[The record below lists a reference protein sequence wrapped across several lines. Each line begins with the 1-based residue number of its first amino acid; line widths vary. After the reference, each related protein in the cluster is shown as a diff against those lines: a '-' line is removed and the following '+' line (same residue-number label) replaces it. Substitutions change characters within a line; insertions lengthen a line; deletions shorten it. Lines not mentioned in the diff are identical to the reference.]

1 MIFKKIFI
9 TSSLLLNFAYS
20 FVSVDAI
27 GSEGVAV
34 SSKHEA
40 SKIGLDVLKDGGNA
54 IDAAV
59 AIGFALAV
67 THPGAGN
74 IGGGGFM
81 VIRFPNG
88 EVTTIDFRE
97 KAPNL
102 SSRDMYLDENGEVI
116 PGLSWSSVLSTG
128 VPGSVAGLGYAHKKY
143 GSLEWSKLIH
153 PSIILS
159 KYGYNLDY
167 NNVSLMN
174 SKRYKYKLSQD
185 IETKKIFSK
194 ESDFA
199 INELFIQTDLS
210 KTLERISSYGYNE
223 FYHGETADKIIDCMN
238 RTGGIITYLDL
249 ESYIPLEKKPITFT
263 YRNYKIHSMPLPS
276 SGGITIAN
284 ILNQLENVDFSNIG
298 YHSSEHIHYLVESE
312 RRAYSDRAKYLGD
325 DNFVDVP
332 VDMLISKEYASKMF
346 NTIKTEKATN
356 SMEIYDSN
364 IIINT
369 ESNET
374 THYSVADKNG
384 MAVSVTTTLNG
395 WYGNGITVDG
405 AGFLL
410 NNEMDD
416 FSIKPG
422 YPNAYGLVGNE
433 ANAIEP
439 NKRMLSSMSP
449 TIVEDPQGNL
459 FLVVGSPG
467 GSTIITTVTQ
477 ILSNVIDFNMEIDQ
491 AVESRRLHHQCLP
504 DVIQLENYTLPY
516 DVINKLSSYGHSF
529 KYRSSIGE
537 ANCIMFKNNMF
548 FGSADSRRNAS
559 ALAY

>member
-1 MIFKKIFI
+1 MKFKKKFIIIF
-9 TSSLLLNFAYS
+9 LLFNHLYS

-27 GSEGVAV
+27 GSQGVAV
-34 SSKHEA
+34 SSKYEA
-40 SKIGLDVLKDGGNA
+40 SQIGLNILKDGGNA

-81 VIRFPNG
+81 VIRFPDG
-88 EVTTIDFRE
+88 IVTTIDFRE
-97 KAPNL
+97 KAPEL
-102 SSRDMYLDENGEVI
+102 STRDMYLDDNGDVI

-128 VPGSVAGLGYAHKKY
+128 VPGSVAGLGYAHEKY
-143 GSLEWSKLIH
+143 GSLEWSKLLH

-159 KYGYNLDY
+159 KYGYKLDY
-167 NNVSLMN
+167 NNISLMN
-174 SKRYKYKLSQD
+174 SGRYKYKLSQD
-185 IETKKIFSK
+185 VETKKIFSK
-194 ESDFA
+194 TTDFA
-199 INELFIQTDLS
+199 INELFIQDDLS
-210 KTLERISSYGYNE
+210 RTLDRISKFGYNE

-238 RTGGIITYLDL
+238 RTGGIITHADL
-249 ESYIPLEKKPITFT
+249 ESYTPLEKAPITFS

-284 ILNQLENVDFSNIG
+284 ILNQLENINVSSLG
-298 YHSSEHIHYLVESE
+298 YHSSEHVHYLVESE

-325 DNFVDVP
+325 SDFVDVP
-332 VDMLISKEYASKMF
+332 IDMLISKDYAKTMF
-346 NTIKTEKATN
+346 DTIQDDKATN
-356 SMEIYDSN
+356 SDDIYDSN
-364 IIINT
+364 VSIKT
-369 ESNET
+369 ESSET

-395 WYGNGITVDG
+395 WYGNGITVDN

-422 YPNAYGLVGNE
+422 FPNAYGLVGNE
-433 ANAIEP
+433 ANSIAP

-449 TIVEDPQGNL
+449 TIVEYPDGGL

-477 ILSNVIDFNMEIDQ
+477 IISNVIDFNMEIDQ
-491 AVESRRLHHQCLP
+491 AVESRRIHHQCLP
-504 DVIQLENYTLPY
+504 DLIQLENYTLPY
-516 DVINKLSSYGHSF
+516 DVINKLSSYGHAF

-537 ANCIMFKNNMF
+537 ANCIMFKNNMYY
-548 FGSADSRRNAS
+548 GSADSRRNAS
-559 ALAY
+559 AIGY